1 MTRQRTSDAIAF
13 YGKAK
18 TFVLSS
24 GFGREVDW
32 QRSVRFTDCTE
43 ERFFWEYVWVVL
55 SAGMKNQIA
64 RKIHERFKRNF
75 PDFTIIGHIGKRK
88 AIQQIWR
95 EYPQHFARLQLHRTV
110 LSEVL
115 EILDALPWI
124 GPITKYH
131 LAKNLGFQVAKP
143 DRHLLRITK
152 HFDYPDV
159 QAMCT
164 EIGNS
169 TGDSIPVVDLILWR
183 YANLNGTKNG
193 FF

>member
-1 MTRQRTSDAIAF
+1 M
-13 YGKAK
+13 
-18 TFVLSS
+18 
-24 GFGREVDW
+24 
-32 QRSVRFTDCTE
+32 
-43 ERFFWEYVWVVL
+43 L

-64 RKIHERFKRNF
+64 RKIHERFRRNF
-75 PDFTIIGHIGKRK
+75 PDFAIIGHLGKRK
-88 AIQQIWR
+88 AIEQMWH
-95 EYPQHFARLQLHRTV
+95 EYPDHFVRLQRHRTV
-110 LSEVL
+110 LSDVL
-115 EILDALPWI
+115 KILDELPWI

-143 DRHLLRITK
+143 DRHLVRIAK
-152 HFDYPDV
+152 HFGYRDV
-159 QAMCT
+159 QVMCA